1 MIAHRRGE
9 VKPKHLR
16 ACGAPNFYF
25 INHQSQIINH
35 KSSLPRFSVDRGG
48 GFRYNVMIIGGRS
61 ESERHG
67 QFLDTFFG
75 MKLKKISLPHNAKKQ
90 SRKRGFALIATLTL
104 MMLLAMIATAL
115 MATAAS
121 QNRIA
126 LQSVL
131 QAEARQQAL
140 VGLDAAIGELQTE
153 LGPDQRVTASSGVI
167 SESEGGNQQHVL
179 GVWNSW
185 DGPIYGSGL
194 TGTTK
199 GRIQGTYTQG
209 RANMFRKWLI
219 SSRDTRATHG
229 LKSVNE
235 LSSRQPGRR
244 ICMVGEGTLGKSLNA
259 RHWVYADLLSM
270 PSTGKNKA
278 CFAWW
283 VGGENQKAKISVKDP
298 EKTDDPME
306 VLHRTWNTPAP
317 MVVDNTHLDFLPA
330 TIEDPAKLLT
340 INSLPLV
347 GSSSQSGGAPYFYD
361 ITTSSFS
368 LPVNV
373 STGGLKQDLCLL
385 LNKESLKG
393 TDFAARTDQDC
404 PIVDNKEV
412 PVGTVNKMPIG
423 SWQNLYAYYN
433 CWPDGSANAGDHFTA
448 RLIGDVKNAYT
459 RMSGSAFPD
468 MKDTYYD
475 NPHQTGGLTTYFDSR
490 ATQDQGS
497 KYSGYARTP
506 VMLAFMSNFGLWTEP
521 TSSSTSDGEQL
532 YKLQMFFAPIV
543 LWWNPYNVPMRISAN
558 KLWSYGSP
566 YKTTWLQA
574 FSTEPQKVSGS
585 YRNAASWTRS
595 WNTRAL
601 KNPNSDGDMSVG
613 FSPDG
618 GNYFNASDKGT
629 EELVFQPGEVMFFSP
644 ANPITVASGNYLKPL
659 NPWIPGYRP
668 SSVAGYKATLY
679 NEMVVGQDKL
689 ASNTPGATSLSNIAS
704 GKFSLGLR
712 FGINAGGGSY
722 GPDGKWYAPGKDECL
737 SLTNGFNGIGQYP
750 YNYAQSPQRMLLGWY
765 NPDEFSNDDNRPVI
779 CDSNSGDTIWSID
792 DNDDKALHYVAS
804 VGVVAKSGNPA
815 VDTRM
820 FVGADYRTKLWQH
833 SSPAMWGG
841 MICNPTEQQRQY
853 HPYQLAVLPVGTGL
867 DSPVDNIGNN
877 GYIGIT
883 SDGEQVSYAAVSEL
897 PVHPPFSLAG
907 LAGMRLQPGW
917 YDSGNN
923 GEHPNENR
931 LRRMQYQ
938 AGVPGVGIGN
948 SFADPCLPAGDVY
961 QFHDISP
968 ADSVGIND
976 KLFSDFFDHGLLIN
990 DAMWDRWFMSSVS
1003 DMPDGKGTRKA
1014 REVWQDFVSGKEAL
1028 PVARYKKTVTPYKDE
1043 QVIERIMSQD
1053 GWKYI
1058 AQYLMVDGGFNVNST
1073 SVEAWAAVLQGLA
1086 RRNLVSGDGKN
1097 LKLVE
1102 SGKSEQQVLFS
1113 RFMLST
1119 TDKST
1124 DSTGGYSMSQGSSS
1138 FRNSGML
1145 SAWSE
1150 VRMLE
1155 PESIR
1160 KLAEEMVKQ
1169 VRKRGP
1175 FLSMSD
1181 FINRRLDPAG
1191 GEAAMKGALQAAID
1205 ATDINRDFQDIIV
1218 KPQGG
1223 NYYSFPE
1230 AENGSMYTA
1239 APGYL
1244 IQSDVLTALGN
1255 ILTVR
1260 DDTFTVRAYGC
1271 VKNPSNA
1278 ILAQA
1283 WCEAVV
1289 QRTMDYV
1296 DPSNDPADVDY
1307 NPDGSKGKGLT
1318 KINKVLGRQ
1327 FRVVSFKWL
1336 DLWDI

>member
-1 MIAHRRGE
+1 
-9 VKPKHLR
+9 
-16 ACGAPNFYF
+16 
-25 INHQSQIINH
+25 
-35 KSSLPRFSVDRGG
+35 
-48 GFRYNVMIIGGRS
+48 MIIGGRS

-433 CWPDGSANAGDHFTA
+433 CWPDGSANAGQNFTA
-448 RLIGDVKNAYT
+448 RLIGDVGTAYT
-459 RMSGSAFPD
+459 RMSGSTFEKHSDDYIQDANSRNFGTNTA
-468 MKDTYYD
+468 TYYD
-475 NPHQTGGLTTYFDSR
+475 SR
-490 ATQDQGS
+490 AMQDQGS
-497 KYSGYARTP
+497 KSAGYARTP
-506 VMLAFMSNFGLWTEP
+506 VMLAFMSNFALSVDPKAAATP
-521 TSSSTSDGEQL
+521 DGEIKYDL
-532 YKLQMFFAPIV
+532 SLNYAPMF
-543 LWWNPYNVPMRISAN
+543 LWWNPYNVPMRIARN
-558 KLWSYGSP
+558 TLWSQSLP
-566 YKTTWLQA
+566 YKAICLRSYSSAQD
-574 FSTEPQKVSGS
+574 PQHKQYKWIQLS
-585 YRNAASWTRS
+585 YGYDYSEFFNGA
-595 WNTRAL
+595 
-601 KNPNSDGDMSVG
+601 GD
-613 FSPDG
+613 
-618 GNYFNASDKGT
+618 A
-629 EELVFQPGEVMFFSP
+629 EIVFQPGEVLFFSP
-644 ANPITVASGNYLKPL
+644 KNSARNGGYQQ
-659 NPWIPGYRP
+659 NPWVPSYNPSALSALSQLYYRGIDAAE
-668 SSVAGYKATLY
+668 VNNLKC
-679 NEMVVGQDKL
+679 
-689 ASNTPGATSLSNIAS
+689 
-704 GKFSLGLR
+704 GLR
-712 FGINAGGGSY
+712 FGFNDEVSERTQS
-722 GPDGKWYAPGKDECL
+722 DGYYYAPRRGECITL
-737 SLTNGFNGIGQYP
+737 INGYNGISG
-750 YNYAQSPQRMLLGWY
+750 NNLNGSTSDGHLGQSPHRMLLGWY
-765 NPDEFSNDDNRPVI
+765 NPKAFSIEQARIVDETSADSYWKTDGSQSDNNLPYYI
-779 CDSNSGDTIWSID
+779 
-792 DNDDKALHYVAS
+792 AS
-804 VGVVAKSGNPA
+804 VGVVAKSGNA
-815 VDTRM
+815 FVDTRM
-820 FVGADYRTKLWQH
+820 FAGKDYRTKLWQH
-833 SSPAMWGG
+833 SSPALWGS
-841 MICNPTEQQRQY
+841 MICDPTDQQRQY
-853 HPYQLAVLPVGTGL
+853 HPYQLAVLKVSSGMDMCPM
-867 DSPVDNIGNN
+867 DNIGNN

-883 SDGEQVSYAAVSEL
+883 GDGEQVSYASVCEL

-917 YDSGNN
+917 YDASDG
-923 GEHPNENR
+923 GDFKDQTR
-931 LRRMQYQ
+931 FRRMQYQ
-938 AGVPGVGIGN
+938 SGVPSVGIGN

-961 QFHDISP
+961 QFHDVSP
-968 ADSVGIND
+968 NEVNLGMNQNI
-976 KLFSDFFDHGLLIN
+976 FSDFFDHGLLIN

>member
-1 MIAHRRGE
+1 
-9 VKPKHLR
+9 
-16 ACGAPNFYF
+16 
-25 INHQSQIINH
+25 
-35 KSSLPRFSVDRGG
+35 
-48 GFRYNVMIIGGRS
+48 
-61 ESERHG
+61 
-67 QFLDTFFG
+67 
-75 MKLKKISLPHNAKKQ
+75 MKLKKISLPRHANKQ

-140 VGLDAAIGELQTE
+140 VGLDAAIGELQAE
-153 LGPDQRVTASSGVI
+153 LGPDQRVSASSGII
-167 SESEGGNQQHVL
+167 SETEGSTQQHVL

-194 TGTTK
+194 TGKSK
-199 GRIQGTYTQG
+199 GKIQSTYTQG
-209 RANMFRKWLI
+209 RSNMFRKWLI
-219 SSRDTRATHG
+219 SSRDPQATRG
-229 LKSVNE
+229 LSNVNS

-283 VGGENQKAKISVKDP
+283 IGGENQKAKIAVKSP
-298 EKTDDPME
+298 EETDDPVE
-306 VLHRTWNTPAP
+306 VLHRTWDTPAP
-317 MVVDNTHLDFLPA
+317 MVVDNSQLDFLPR
-330 TIEDPAKLLT
+330 TIDDPAKLLT

-347 GSSSQSGGAPYFYD
+347 GSSSQAGGAPYFYD
-361 ITTSSFS
+361 ITTTSFS

-393 TDFAARTDQDC
+393 TDFARRNDQDC
-404 PIVDNKEV
+404 PLVDNKEV
-412 PVGTVNKMPIG
+412 PTGTAPRMPIG

-433 CWPDGSANAGDHFTA
+433 CWPDGSANPGDNFTA
-448 RLIGDVKNAYT
+448 RLVGDLRGTYT
-459 RMSGSAFPD
+459 RMSGSTFD
-468 MKDTYYD
+468 LGNGQYHE
-475 NPHQTGGLTTYFDSR
+475 NPNVRTGTTEYDSR
-490 ATQDQGS
+490 ADMEDGG
-497 KYSGYARTP
+497 KFSGYARTP
-506 VMLAFMSNFGLWTEP
+506 VMLAFMNNFGMVTEM
-521 TSSSTSDGEQL
+521 TDQKTVDGQDTVC
-532 YKLQMFFAPIV
+532 KLKMCFAPMF
-543 LWWNPYNVPMRISAN
+543 LWWNPYNVPMRI
-558 KLWSYGSP
+558 
-566 YKTTWLQA
+566 
-574 FSTEPQKVSGS
+574 
-585 YRNAASWTRS
+585 
-595 WNTRAL
+595 
-601 KNPNSDGDMSVG
+601 
-613 FSPDG
+613 
-618 GNYFNASDKGT
+618 ASDKLWARSVPCNTMWLQTYAINEKFAWKYAWRVYGMN
-629 EELVFQPGEVMFFSP
+629 ESGNSEDAVGFGQDNGEFFKQNLNDNAEIVFQPGEVLFFSP
-644 ANPITVASGNYLKPL
+644 GKARATQDYSKLQE
-659 NPWIPGYRP
+659 NPWVVGYNP
-668 SSVAGYKATLY
+668 SAVAGYKSHFY
-679 NEMVVGQDKL
+679 KHPGD
-689 ASNTPGATSLSNIAS
+689 ASHPYDSPGVASTSNVAAGL
-704 GKFSLGLR
+704 FELGVR
-712 FGINAGGGSY
+712 FGINANGGTYSNG
-722 GPDGKWYAPGKDECL
+722 GPDSMHFAPQRREMV
-737 SLTNGFNGIGQYP
+737 TINGGYGGIGPKAQDP
-750 YNYAQSPQRMLLGWY
+750 NANKYATSPQRMLLGWY
-765 NPDEFSNDDNRPVI
+765 NPDTLTETQATI
-779 CDSNSGDTIWSID
+779 CDKNSGECVWT
-792 DNDDKALHYVAS
+792 NDGSQSDPNLPYYVAS

-820 FVGADYRTKLWQH
+820 FPGVDYRTKLWQH
-833 SSPAMWGG
+833 SSPAFWGG
-841 MICNPTEQQRQY
+841 MIFNPTEQQRQY
-853 HPYQLAVLPVGTGL
+853 HPYQLAVLKVSAGMDMCPM
-867 DSPVDNIGNN
+867 DNIGNN

-883 SDGEQVSYAAVSEL
+883 GDGEQVSYASVCEL

-907 LAGMRLQPGW
+907 LSGMRLTPGW
-917 YDSGNN
+917 YDG
-923 GEHPNENR
+923 GEYGGGADSRYRAPAR
-931 LRRMQYQ
+931 FRRMQYQ
-938 AGVPGVGIGN
+938 SGVPGVGIGN
-948 SFADPCLPAGDVY
+948 AFADPCLPAGDVY
-961 QFHDISP
+961 QYHDISP
-968 ADSVGIND
+968 SEVNLGMNTKI
-976 KLFSDFFDHGLLIN
+976 FSDFFDHGLLIN

-1014 REVWQDFVSGKEAL
+1014 REVWEEFVSGKTPL
-1028 PVARYKKTVTPYKDE
+1028 PVSRYKKTVTPYQDE
-1043 QVIERIMSQD
+1043 QVIARIMAED

-1073 SVEAWAAVLQGLA
+1073 SVEAWTAVLQGLA
-1086 RRNLVSGDGKN
+1086 RRKLVSNDGHN

-1102 SGKSEQQVLFS
+1102 NGKGDSQVLFS
-1113 RFMLST
+1113 RFMMST
-1119 TDKST
+1119 TDKSV
-1124 DSTGGYSMSQGSSS
+1124 DSTGGYSMSQGSTT

-1145 SAWSE
+1145 AAWSE
-1150 VRMLE
+1150 VRLLE

-1218 KPQGG
+1218 KPQSG

-1244 IQSDVLTALGN
+1244 IQSDVLTSLGN

-1260 DDTFTVRAYGC
+1260 DDTFTVRSYGC
-1271 VKNPSNA
+1271 VKNPANA

-1296 DPSNDPADVDY
+1296 DPTNGPADVEY
-1307 NPDGSKGKGLT
+1307 NPDGSKGTGLT
-1318 KINKVLGRQ
+1318 DVNKVLGRQ